1 MKHESVDPTMFIIP
15 KLLILVQPERFN
27 NRTDLKN
34 LAGDVTNSLISV
46 SDILRTLTYLYASII
61 ISISKIGENLFD

>member
-27 NRTDLKN
+27 NRMDRKY
-34 LAGDVTNSLISV
+34 LAGEVTNSFISV
-46 SDILRTLTYLYASII
+46 SVIFWGLTYL
-61 ISISKIGENLFD
+61 